1 MEYVD
6 KSLELTGEELR
17 AAVDS
22 AMARIVPH
30 IDSLSEQPAAYQ
42 SGGAE
47 LARSLVESLPEQGIP
62 LEETLDLLFDRA
74 LSKTFNTAGPGY
86 LAYIPGGGVPHT
98 AVAEL
103 ISSAIN
109 RYVGVWLAAPGLAQL
124 EANVV
129 RWFCDIIGYG
139 RGSTGILTSGGSLAN
154 FTAVVAARRSLLP
167 ENFLSGTVY
176 TSEHVHHSIT
186 KAAVMAGFPADRVRS
201 IPADDTFRIKTK
213 DLADSIIA
221 DRKDGFTPFL
231 IVGNAGT
238 TNTGAV
244 DDLDALADIA
254 AEHAMWLH
262 VDGAYGGFFM
272 LTERGRKVM
281 RGIERSDSVT
291 LDPHKG
297 LFLPYGTGSLLVR
310 EGRTLKRAHSTFA
323 DYMPP
328 MQEDDD
334 LIDFCQVSP
343 ELSRAFRGLR
353 VWLPIKVNGVAPF
366 RRNLDEKL
374 DLAEWATEQLKEI
387 DGIEIVAEP
396 QLSLLAFR
404 LVRPDLDED
413 ALNRLNLDFLDRI
426 NEPGRVLLTGTTLGG
441 KFTLRICVLS
451 FRTHMDRMEAALDDI
466 RAAVEAVGR

>member
-1 MEYVD
+1 METAD

-17 AAVDS
+17 VAVDA

-30 IDSLSEQPAAYQ
+30 IDSLYDQPAAYAT
-42 SGGAE
+42 GGAE
-47 LARSLVESLPEQGIP
+47 LARSLVEPLPELGVS
-62 LEETLDLLFDRA
+62 LEETLDLIFDRA
-74 LSKTFNTAGPGY
+74 LSKSFNTAGPGY

-98 AVAEL
+98 AVADL

-109 RYVGVWLAAPGLAQL
+109 RYVGVWVAAPGLAQL
-124 EANVV
+124 ETNVV
-129 RWFCDIIGYG
+129 RWFCDMMGYG
-139 RGSTGILTSGGSLAN
+139 KGSTGILTSGGSLAN
-154 FTAVVAARRSLLP
+154 FTAIVAARRSKLP
-167 ENFLSGTVY
+167 EDFLSGTIY
-176 TSEHVHHSIT
+176 TSDQVHHSVT
-186 KAAVMAGFPADRVRS
+186 KAAVLAGFPASRVRS
-201 IPADDTFRIKTK
+201 ISADGAFRIRVERIK
-213 DLADSIIA
+213 DSIAA
-221 DRKDGFTPFL
+221 DRASGFKPFL

-244 DDLDALADIA
+244 DDLDALADLA
-254 AEHAMWLH
+254 AANEMWLH
-262 VDGAYGGFFM
+262 VDGAYGGFFL
-272 LTERGRKVM
+272 LTERGREVM

-310 EGRTLKRAHSTFA
+310 DGAELKRAHSVFA

-328 MQEDDD
+328 MQEEDD
-334 LIDFCQVSP
+334 LVDFCQVSP

-353 VWLPIKVNGVAPF
+353 AWLPIKVNGIGPF

-374 DLAEWATEQLKEI
+374 DLAEWATQQLRNI

-404 LVRPDLDED
+404 LVRPGLDEA
-413 ALNRLNLDFLDRI
+413 ALNSLNQEFLDQI
-426 NEPGRVLLTGTTLGG
+426 NAPGRVYLTATTLAG

-451 FRTHMDRMEAALDDI
+451 FRTHMDRMQAAMEDI
-466 RAAVEAVGR
+466 RSAVEVVG

>member
-1 MEYVD
+1 MEFAD
-6 KSLELTGEELR
+6 KTLELTGEEFR
-17 AAVDS
+17 AAVDA
-22 AMARIVPH
+22 AMTRIVSH
-30 IDSLSEQPAAYQ
+30 IDSLHDQPSAYT

-47 LARSLVESLPEQGIP
+47 LARSLVEPLPEHGVS
-62 LEETLDLLFDRA
+62 LEETLDLIFDRA
-74 LSKTFNTAGPGY
+74 LSKSFNTAGPGY
-86 LAYIPGGGVPHT
+86 MAYIPGGGVPHT

-103 ISSAIN
+103 ISTAIN
-109 RYVGVWLAAPGLAQL
+109 RYVGVWIAAPGMAQL
-124 EANVV
+124 ETNVV
-129 RWFCDIIGYG
+129 RWFCDMMGYG
-139 RGSTGILTSGGSLAN
+139 KGSTGILTSGGSLAN
-154 FTAVVAARRSLLP
+154 FTAIVAARRSLLP
-167 ENFLSGTVY
+167 EDFLSGTIY
-176 TSEHVHHSIT
+176 TSDQVHHSIT
-186 KAAVMAGFPADRVRS
+186 KAAVLAGFPANRVRS
-201 IPADDTFRIKTK
+201 ISSDSSFRIKG
-213 DLADSIIA
+213 DELEAAIAA
-221 DRKDGFTPFL
+221 DRTAGFSPFL

-244 DDLDALADIA
+244 DDLVALADLA
-254 AEHAMWLH
+254 AENEMWLH

-272 LTERGRKVM
+272 LTERGRNVM

-310 EGRTLKRAHSTFA
+310 DAGTLKRAHSVFA

-328 MQEDDD
+328 MQEEDD
-334 LIDFCQVSP
+334 LVDFCQVSP

-353 VWLPIKVNGVAPF
+353 VWLPIKVNGVGPF

-374 DLAEWATEQLKEI
+374 DLAAWATQQLKEI

-404 LVRPDLDED
+404 LVRPDLDQD

-426 NEPGRVLLTGTTLGG
+426 NEPGRVFLTGTTLGG